1 MAHARHTHS
10 KHHHHPVN
18 EKRLLAATLLNL
30 VITVVEV
37 AGGFL
42 SGSIAL
48 MSDALHN
55 LSDTFATFIAYMAIL
70 IGKREANSKKTFG
83 YKRVE
88 ILAALLNA
96 VILLIICL
104 FLLKEAYQRLNDPRS
119 VNSVIMIIVAMIGL
133 LANLFA
139 IIILK
144 KDAHKSLNVKAA
156 YVHLIGDAFSSLLVV
171 AGGLLIRFWHI
182 YWIDP
187 LITAVIAIYIIRE
200 AFVILRES
208 VQILMQSAPENLD
221 LEMVRRRVEKDPEI
235 NNIHHL
241 HAWMLTDQQVHL
253 EAHIELTRDVKL
265 SEVTKT
271 RQEIEKML
279 KREFGINHVT
289 LQFEYDPGHAPHLI
303 HQEITKSSGKND

>member
-1 MAHARHTHS
+1 MAPPPHSHS
-10 KHHHHPVN
+10 KHPHRPVN

-70 IGKREANSKKTFG
+70 IGKREANAKKTFG

-104 FLLKEAYQRLNDPRS
+104 FLLKEAYERLNDPRP

-139 IIILK
+139 VIILK

-171 AGGLLIRFWHI
+171 AGALLIRFWHI

-187 LITAVIAIYIIRE
+187 LITVLISIYIIRE
-200 AFVILRES
+200 AFVILGES
-208 VQILMQSAPENLD
+208 VQILMQSAPGNLN
-221 LEMVRRRVEKDPEI
+221 LEMVRKRVEQEQDI

-241 HAWMLTDQQVHL
+241 HAWMLTDQLVHL
-253 EAHIELTRDVKL
+253 EAHIELTGDVKL
-265 SEVTKT
+265 SEVTKR
-271 RQEIEKML
+271 RQEIEKIL
-279 KREFGINHVT
+279 KREFRIHHVT
-289 LQFEYDPGHAPHLI
+289 LQFEYNPGHTPHLI
-303 HQEITKSSGKND
+303 HREITKSSGTK